1 MNSKARHSNGHETV
15 SAATFKA
22 RRTALMKQLQKHAP
36 EGAIAIIPAAPELT
50 RSRDTEFP
58 FRQDSDFYYLTGFNE
73 PNAVLVLAPDC
84 DVQEQLFCQPSDAHA
99 EIWHGRRL
107 GVAAAEAQIN
117 VDAAWSIDELNKR
130 MPRLLNQMD
139 TVFYAQGTYAD
150 FDQRVLGWF
159 NLLRETP
166 KKGDAPPRALVD
178 LRPLVHAQRLIKQP
192 EELALMR
199 RSAEISVA
207 AHKRAMLFAQPG
219 RFEYQVAA
227 ELHHEFAMQGALHP
241 AYGTIC
247 GGGENACILHYT
259 DNSSELKDGDLILID
274 AGSEYQGYAAD
285 ITRTFPVNGRFSD
298 TQKALYEVVLA
309 AQEAAL
315 AEAKPGGNLPAA
327 HEAAARTITQG
338 LIELDILSGSF
349 SQNWEN
355 ASYRQFFIH
364 GLGHWLGLDVH
375 DVGNY
380 TEKGKPIR
388 FKPGMVLT
396 IEPGIYIPPDADVAE
411 RWRGI
416 GIRIEDDIVITEQGH
431 DNLTAAVPKTVAEIE
446 AWLQQR

>member
-1 MNSKARHSNGHETV
+1 
-15 SAATFKA
+15 
-22 RRTALMKQLQKHAP
+22 MKQLRKAAP
-36 EGAIAIIPAAPELT
+36 NGAIAIIPAAPEVT

-73 PNAVLVLAPDC
+73 PNAVLVLAPDS
-84 DVQEQLFCQPSDAHA
+84 DVPEQLFCQPSDAQA

-107 GVAAAEAQIN
+107 GVAAAEVQLN
-117 VDAAWSIDELNKR
+117 VDAAWSIEELDQR
-130 MPRLLNQMD
+130 MPRLLNQVD
-139 TVFYAQGTYAD
+139 SVFYAQGTYAE
-150 FDQRVLGWF
+150 FDQRLLGWF
-159 NLLRETP
+159 NLLRATP
-166 KKGDAPPRALVD
+166 KKGDLPPRALVD

-199 RSAEISVA
+199 RAAEISVA
-207 AHKRAMLFAQPG
+207 AHKRAMLFAQPE

-227 ELHHEFAMQGALHP
+227 ELHHEFALQGALHP

-259 DNSSELKDGDLILID
+259 DNSSELKNGDLILID
-274 AGSEYQGYAAD
+274 AGAEYQGYAAD

-298 TQKALYEVVLA
+298 SQKALYEVVLA

-349 SQNWEN
+349 RENWEN

-375 DVGNY
+375 DVGLYSEN
-380 TEKGKPIR
+380 GKPVR

-396 IEPGIYIPPDADVAE
+396 VEPGIYIPPDAKVAE
-411 RWRGI
+411 RWRGM
-416 GIRIEDDIVITEQGH
+416 GIRIEDDVVITDDGH
-431 DNLTAAVPKTVAEIE
+431 DNLTAAVPKTVADIE